1 MSLLSHLKRSAF
13 VFVPA
18 TSILFSNGA
27 QAEFIDDSTLKL
39 QLRNFYM
46 NRDFRDNPSGQSK
59 AEDWGQGF
67 MLRLNSGFTEGTVG
81 FGVDALGLVGVKLD
95 SGDGSSGT
103 GALQRNSAG
112 QPSDNFSSLGLT
124 AKARISQ
131 SLVTL
136 GTHEPLLPIAYRNDT
151 RMLPQTFEGAQLAF
165 NEVDDLSLLAGQFRS
180 TRLRD
185 SSSRDDMMMF
195 ADGATGGMASDRFNY
210 AGATWQANPTLTGTW
225 FYAKMENNYSQHYAN
240 ILHDWKL
247 TESLTF
253 RSDIRY
259 FDSSDQGNTDVDNR
273 NLAGMFTLM
282 QGGHALGLAWQEQG
296 GDTGMPFIS
305 GGTDPWA
312 LNTLTYHHFL
322 RAEEDSWQVR
332 YSYDF
337 AAADIPG
344 LKLMARYVRGDN
356 FEIGGVDAK
365 EWERDVDIGYTVQT
379 GSLKGVSLLWRNVAY
394 RGSHTTDID
403 ENRVILGYTFN
414 IW

>member
-1 MSLLSHLKRSAF
+1 MSLLSCFKRTAF
-13 VFVPA
+13 VVVPV
-18 TSILFSNGA
+18 TSALLSTGA
-27 QAEFIDDSTLKL
+27 HAEFIEDSTLKL

-81 FGVDALGLVGVKLD
+81 FGVDALGLAGFKLD

-112 QPSDNFSSLGLT
+112 QPSDNFSALGLT
-124 AKARISQ
+124 AKARVSK

-151 RMLPQTFEGAQLAF
+151 RLLPQTFEGAQLAF
-165 NEVDDLSLLAGQFRS
+165 NEIDDLSLLAGQFRS

-185 SSSRDDMMMF
+185 SSSRDDMVMF
-195 ADGATGGMASDRFNY
+195 ADGSSGGVASDRFNY
-210 AGATWQANPTLTGTW
+210 TGATWQASPTLTGTW
-225 FYAKMENNYSQHYAN
+225 FYAKMEDNYSQHYAN

-247 TESLTF
+247 TDSLTL

-259 FDSSDQGNTDVDNR
+259 FDSRDQGNTNVDNQ
-273 NLAGMFTLM
+273 NLAGMFTLIH
-282 QGGHALGLAWQEQG
+282 GGHALGLAWQEQD

-337 AAADIPG
+337 AAAGIPG

-365 EWERDVDIGYTVQT
+365 EWERDVDIGYTVQS

>member
-1 MSLLSHLKRSAF
+1 MFVLSHLKRAISVFAF
-13 VFVPA
+13 VA
-18 TSILFSNGA
+18 TILNSTGA
-27 QAEFIDDSTLKL
+27 YAELVDDSTLKL

-81 FGVDALGLVGVKLD
+81 FGVDALGLVGIKLD
-95 SGDGSSGT
+95 SGDGTSGT

-124 AKARISQ
+124 AKARVSQ

-151 RMLPQTFEGAQLAF
+151 RLLPQTFEGAQLAF
-165 NEVDDLSLLAGQFRS
+165 NEIDDLSVLAGQFRS

-185 SSSRDDMMMF
+185 SSSREDMVMF
-195 ADGATGGMASDRFNY
+195 ADGSSGGVASNRFNY
-210 AGATWQANPTLTGTW
+210 AGATWQPSPTLTGTW
-225 FYAKMENNYSQHYAN
+225 FYARMQDNYSQHYAN

-247 TESLTF
+247 TENLTL

-259 FDSSDQGNTDVDNR
+259 FDSSDQGGTNVDNQ
-273 NLAGMFTLM
+273 NLAGMFTLLR
-282 QGGHALGLAWQEQG
+282 GGHALGLAWQEQD

-312 LNTLTYHHFL
+312 LNTVTYQHFL

-337 AAADIPG
+337 AAAGIPG

-356 FEIGGVDAK
+356 FEIGGLDAK

-379 GSLKGVSLLWRNVAY
+379 GHFKGVSLLWRNVAY